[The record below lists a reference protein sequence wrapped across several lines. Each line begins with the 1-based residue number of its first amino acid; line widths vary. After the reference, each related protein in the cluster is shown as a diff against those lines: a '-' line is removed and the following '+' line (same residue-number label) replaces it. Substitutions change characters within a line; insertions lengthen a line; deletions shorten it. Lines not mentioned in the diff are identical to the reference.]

1 MTFKILVI
9 SLAVLVG
16 LAITLSLITDAV
28 ASRRAAAVQAQF
40 PPLGVLLDV
49 DGAKLHALTRG
60 TGPDLVLIHGASGN
74 LRDLL
79 PLMDLLAPHYRVTA
93 FDRPGLG
100 WSDPIPNGSS
110 LTAQALHLAKGATQ
124 LGIKDPV
131 VLGQSYGGSVALAWA
146 LDAPLKPRALVL
158 VSSPSL
164 PWPGKLDAL
173 YRLTDTWTGQHVVIP
188 LVAAYLPDSTIN
200 GIVTN
205 IFKPDTA
212 PADYLSYIGAGLSI
226 RRQALRTNSD
236 QVNGLYAEITRQSQR
251 YAELTLP
258 IELVHGTADTIVPI
272 TIHAL
277 PLSQRLPNA
286 HLTQVDGAGH
296 MPHHAHPQL
305 VLDAISRAASRA
317 ALP

>member
-1 MTFKILVI
+1 MA
-9 SLAVLVG
+9 LA
-16 LAITLSLITDAV
+16 LITDAV

-40 PPLGVLLDV
+40 PPLGVLMDV
-49 DGAKLHALTRG
+49 DGVKLHALTRG
-60 TGPDLVLIHGASGN
+60 SGPDLILIHGASGN

-79 PLMDLLAPHYRVTA
+79 PLMDLLARDYRVTA

-100 WSDPIPNGSS
+100 WSGPIPDGSS
-110 LTAQALHLAKGATQ
+110 LTAQALHLAKGAEQ
-124 LGIKDPV
+124 LGIKDPI

-158 VSSPSL
+158 VSAPSL
-164 PWPGKLDAL
+164 QWPGKLDPL
-173 YRLTDTWTGQHVVIP
+173 YRLTDTWIGQHVVIP
-188 LVAAYLPDSTIN
+188 LVAAWLPDSTIN
-200 GIVTN
+200 RIVTN
-205 IFKPDTA
+205 IFKPDAA

-251 YAELTLP
+251 YPELTLP

-272 TIHAL
+272 TVHSA
-277 PLSQRLPNA
+277 PLSRLLPNA
-286 HLTQVDGAGH
+286 HLTAVDGAGH

-305 VLDAISRAASRA
+305 VLDAISRAAARA